1 MGAYYIVFVFWIA
14 ICGYAA
20 YKVLRGCFDHSITA
34 KGAVLI
40 ENATITDMRSEKVR
54 YNLNRA
60 KYKTTVCFSDGFQ
73 FITYRT
79 NREDCAFAC
88 EISVD
93 TGEITM
99 YAHRAHGRAFSKQE
113 KRKERTAT

>member
-1 MGAYYIVFVFWIA
+1 MGPNYIGFVLWMA
-14 ICGYAA
+14 LCGYALF
-20 YKVLRGCFDHSITA
+20 KVLRACFDRSITA
-34 KGAVLI
+34 KGTVLM
-40 ENATITDMRSEKVR
+40 ENATITDIRSEKIQ

-73 FITYRT
+73 FVTYRT
-79 NREDCAFAC
+79 NREDRAFGC

-93 TGEITM
+93 AGEITM